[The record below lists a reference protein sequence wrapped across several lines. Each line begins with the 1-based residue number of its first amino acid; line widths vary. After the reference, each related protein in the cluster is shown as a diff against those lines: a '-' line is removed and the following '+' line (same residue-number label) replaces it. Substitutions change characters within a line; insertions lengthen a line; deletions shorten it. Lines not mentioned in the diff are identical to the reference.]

1 MEQQTQQPSENET
14 VQQELKIEDPAAVLG
29 ALERAKSEAKKF
41 REEKER
47 LEVQLQD
54 TNNLVSNFST
64 KLLQEK
70 VKSKFE
76 SNGIKDS
83 SRFFRFIDF
92 NQLSLDEDNQV
103 IGFDTQFN
111 SLKEDLP
118 ELFDAKLRVGG
129 QADGAAATSVNTKI
143 SATELQARQIL
154 GKI

>member
-1 MEQQTQQPSENET
+1 MEQQTQQQSEE
-14 VQQELKIEDPAAVLG
+14 VKIEDPAAVLG

-41 REEKER
+41 REEKEK
-47 LEVQLQD
+47 LESDLE
-54 TNNLVSNFST
+54 NST
-64 KLLQEK
+64 KMLADYSSKLLQEK
-70 VKSKFE
+70 IKSKFD

-83 SRFFRFIDF
+83 SRFMRFIDVS
-92 NQLSLDEDNQV
+92 QLSLNENNEIVGFED
-103 IGFDTQFN
+103 QFN

-129 QADGAAATSVNTKI
+129 QADTAASTTVNTRI